1 MNTKTIKAVVGVVA
15 MLAGTVSVQAAD
27 WEMAGRTAQQ
37 VAVYVDG
44 GSIERAGSGVV
55 RLTALEDF
63 GKVEYLG
70 EPVYPHRSRQTTF
83 RVDCGV
89 REVGYESW
97 VLYEGARGSGGVVW
111 SAESEGGVGMFRPMK
126 GSSHERVLERAC
138 GGPVVAAAE

>member
-1 MNTKTIKAVVGVVA
+1 MNTKTTLKAVTIALA
-15 MLAGTVSVQAAD
+15 MAGGNAVAAD

-63 GKVEYLG
+63 GNVEYLG

-89 REVGYESW
+89 REVSYESW

-138 GGPVVAAAE
+138 GGVVVADSK

>member
-1 MNTKTIKAVVGVVA
+1 MKTKNTLKAVTIALALVGGNA
-15 MLAGTVSVQAAD
+15 MAAE

-55 RLTALEDF
+55 RLTSLEDF

-83 RVDCGV
+83 RVDCGA

-111 SAESEGGVGMFRPMK
+111 SADSEGGVGMFRPLK
-126 GSSHERVLERAC
+126 DSSHERVLERAC